1 MAFRKRVFVS
11 SGLGLV
17 QVSSSLANIKC
28 KGVISSLLYFIY
40 LLW

>member
-28 KGVISSLLYFIY
+28 KGVLLYFIY